1 MAAAHPLAR
10 QASVTAEAIAGETMI
25 VRRHCEALP
34 LVSRFFTT
42 RGVRPFMAARTVSDD
57 RASAY
62 VAAGLGITVMPYS
75 LIAPGVAMLGLAGF
89 DLTRT
94 VGLRVPAA
102 ARTRLEPS
110 SAWSAFVTILG
121 SQC

>member
-1 MAAAHPLAR
+1 V
-10 QASVTAEAIAGETMI
+10 SAEAIAGETMI
-25 VRRHCEALP
+25 VRRQCEALP

-75 LIAPGVAMLGLAGF
+75 LCVPGVAMAALAGF
-89 DLTRT
+89 DLTRV
-94 VGLRVPAA
+94 VGVRVPAA

-110 SAWSAFVTILG
+110 GAWQAFVEAMG
-121 SQC
+121 GPASAA